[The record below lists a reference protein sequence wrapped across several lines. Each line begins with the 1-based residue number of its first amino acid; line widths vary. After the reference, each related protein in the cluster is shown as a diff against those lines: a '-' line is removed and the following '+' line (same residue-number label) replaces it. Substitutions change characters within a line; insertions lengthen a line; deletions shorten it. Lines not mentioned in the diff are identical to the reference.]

1 MLGQCL
7 AQPLVAI
14 SWEFLLWS
22 RVVSILGFL
31 GAEGVRGS
39 LNLNLWVSWGV
50 VEGISI
56 SRFLDLGGELGISIA
71 ILGFGSG
78 GWGGGRNL
86 NLGVVGCV
94 ANSPG
99 ANSPGSNSPTRRLF
113 RELFVD
119 YFEHATAWGAARAC

>member
-56 SRFLDLGGELGISIA
+56 SRFLDLGG
-71 ILGFGSG
+71 
-78 GWGGGRNL
+78 GRNL
-86 NLGVVGCV
+86 DRNLGVWKRGVG
-94 ANSPG
+94 
-99 ANSPGSNSPTRRLF
+99 
-113 RELFVD
+113 
-119 YFEHATAWGAARAC
+119 WG